1 MRLVVGGGWWVVR
14 EQAARALANLCDNHE
29 GNVQL
34 VAAAGGVAA
43 LVGVLQVR
51 RVGGSPYP
59 PNPQLGFQRVP
70 TIQQGLQI
78 QPVRERGGAGGRA
91 AGG

>member
-59 PNPQLGFQRVP
+59 PNA
-70 TIQQGLQI
+70 T
-78 QPVRERGGAGGRA
+78 
-91 AGG
+91 